1 MYVCEASCMYSMN
14 VVCTNGMYRHFY
26 FTADSVVHTHT

>member
-14 VVCTNGMYRHFY
+14 VVCTNGMYRDI
-26 FTADSVVHTHT
+26 FTSQQTV